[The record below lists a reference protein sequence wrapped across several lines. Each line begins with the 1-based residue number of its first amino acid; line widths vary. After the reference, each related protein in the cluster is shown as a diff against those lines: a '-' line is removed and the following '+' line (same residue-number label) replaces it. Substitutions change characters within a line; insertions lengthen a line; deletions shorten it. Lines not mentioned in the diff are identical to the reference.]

1 MKNLTD
7 YLKKDQVD
15 QILAAAKT
23 CNGRDYLIIR
33 LLWRTGLRVSEL
45 VTIEPRHI
53 EFEDKVITV
62 TKAKGGRQRR
72 IPVDSE
78 TLEMLSDYIFTSDSP
93 VNRPIFIIKR
103 WQVHAIIKKY
113 GKMIGLDIHPH
124 TLRHSFAINLVRNGV
139 DIRRVQLL
147 LGHRSI
153 ATTQVY
159 LQFDDQDVR
168 AAYDSVAF

>member
-33 LLWRTGLRVSEL
+33 LLWRAGLQVSEL

-53 EFEDKVITV
+53 EFENQVITI

-72 IPVDSE
+72 TPIDNE
-78 TLEMLSDYIFTSDSP
+78 TLKMLSTY
-93 VNRPIFIIKR
+93 V
-103 WQVHAIIKKY
+103 
-113 GKMIGLDIHPH
+113 LDTKTP
-124 TLRHSFAINLVRNGV
+124 R
-139 DIRRVQLL
+139 
-147 LGHRSI
+147 
-153 ATTQVY
+153 
-159 LQFDDQDVR
+159 
-168 AAYDSVAF
+168 